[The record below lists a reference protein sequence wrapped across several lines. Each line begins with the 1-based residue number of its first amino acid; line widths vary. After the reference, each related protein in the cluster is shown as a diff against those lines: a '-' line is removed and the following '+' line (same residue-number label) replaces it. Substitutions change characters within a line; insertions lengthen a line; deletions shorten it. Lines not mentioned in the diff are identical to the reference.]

1 MAETGWKA
9 GLSVR
14 TLYVQWEAWVFDWD
28 EDNIRHIAEHGVTQQ
43 EAEYALTN
51 NPTDAIEQDHE
62 GEVRFW
68 QLGFTEAN
76 RCLIVVTTWRGE
88 KLRVVTAYP
97 APRALFRK
105 SFKRK

>member
-1 MAETGWKA
+1 M
-9 GLSVR
+9 SVR
-14 TLYVQWEAWVFDWD
+14 TLYVQLEEQVFDWD
-28 EDNIRHIAEHGVTQQ
+28 EENLHHIARHGVTQQ
-43 EAEYALTN
+43 EAEEAEYALTN
-51 NPTDAIEQDHE
+51 NPTDAVEQDHD

-97 APRALFRK
+97 APRALLRK
-105 SFKRK
+105 SFKKK